1 MAKTSASG
9 GLGVI
14 ATQVT
19 GNAEWMNATPTWH
32 TAMPKGYEAYSG
44 LMVITLFY
52 LAKTVIQGLGAGGE
66 PKFFGARNDR
76 ECGLLAFLC
85 GNLMAVR
92 WFLMMGFVVLGMF
105 LIKDIFPDQTVLAQ
119 AASLIKQ
126 HVGAIEQ
133 PRWAALLCEIMNHP
147 DRFPPAL
154 ISGLQNLLGAD
165 WAQKLSLLSYGGT
178 FDPERILPAV
188 ILFYIPMGVRGLL
201 LVALLAAAMG
211 MMNAFINMT
220 TGFFTNDIYKNY
232 LRPKATNREL
242 IVSSYGFGIVLVSIS
257 FLMAYTTRNI
267 NDIWGWL
274 MMGLSGGLIVPSAL
288 RLYWWRFNGVGFAV
302 GTCAGVTAAV
312 LQRILFNEM
321 PEWQQFVF
329 IAAIG
334 LIASVGG
341 TYLAPA
347 TDRKVLEKFYLKT
360 RPFGLWKPCRHLLN
374 PQQLAATKREHFY
387 DIVSLPFA
395 FGWQVTV
402 LLAPMLLIVGAYRS
416 FSVTL
421 SVLIV
426 SLAGMYFFWYRQLP
440 ADNYNT
446 GIMADTNES
455 EIQVEMSTGN
465 RKGV

>member
-1 MAKTSASG
+1 
-9 GLGVI
+9 
-14 ATQVT
+14 
-19 GNAEWMNATPTWH
+19 MNSVPTWH

-52 LAKTVIQGLGAGGE
+52 LAKTVIQGLGVGSD
-66 PKFFGARNDR
+66 PKYFGARNDR
-76 ECGLLAFLC
+76 ECGLLSFLF
-85 GNLMAVR
+85 GNLMSLR

-105 LIKDIFPDQTVLAQ
+105 LIKEIFPDQTVLAQ

-126 HVGAIEQ
+126 HVGAVEQ

-147 DRFPPAL
+147 DRFSPAM
-154 ISGLQNLLGAD
+154 INGLQGLLGAD

-232 LRPKATNREL
+232 LRPKAANREL
-242 IVSSYGFGIVLVSIS
+242 IFASYGFGIVLVSIS
-257 FLMAYTTRNI
+257 FLLAYTTNNI

-274 MMGLSGGLIVPSAL
+274 MMGLSGGLIVPSVL
-288 RLYWWRFNGVGFAV
+288 RLYWWRFNGIGFAF
-302 GTCAGVTAAV
+302 GTCVGVTAAV
-312 LQRILFNEM
+312 LQRFLFREM

-329 IAAIG
+329 ITAIS
-334 LIASVGG
+334 LIASFVG

-347 TDRKVLEKFYLKT
+347 VDRKVLEKFYLKT
-360 RPFGLWKPCRHLLN
+360 RPFGFWKPYKQLLN
-374 PQQLAATKREHFY
+374 PQQLAVTKREHFY
-387 DIVSLPFA
+387 DIISLPFA

-402 LLAPMLLIVGAYRS
+402 LLAPMLLIIGSYRS
-416 FSVTL
+416 FFVTL
-421 SVLIV
+421 GLLAI
-426 SLAGMYFFWYRQLP
+426 SLTGMYFFWYRQLP
-440 ADNYNT
+440 TQNYESCDLYDKEVVVGMNHVET
-446 GIMADTNES
+446 GMK
-455 EIQVEMSTGN
+455 Q
-465 RKGV
+465 